1 MLNRNTH
8 IASITENI
16 LADNDYSVSETDA
29 RKLAALPDSETIDLL
44 SGANRIRSRFFG
56 NDIFTCTIVNAKS
69 GRCSEDCAFCAQSG
83 HYRTEANIYPL
94 MTRGELI
101 DRALEMDD
109 AGVTHYSMVT
119 SGFRLTDAEI
129 DTLCEVAAEV
139 RQRTGLTVCCS
150 IGVLNRKQAE
160 KLVQSGVKNYH
171 HNLETAESHFPEI
184 CTTHTYA
191 EDIASIQ
198 TAAEAGL
205 SICSGGIMGL
215 GESWDQRIE
224 LAITLRELD
233 VAKIPLNFINPVS
246 GTKMADRPLLHAMTA
261 LKCIAL
267 FRFIHP
273 KRHITICGGRDVTLK
288 DFQSWIFFAG
298 ATGVM
303 TGNYLTTTGRDIVKD
318 KQMIAAWQTAGQ

>member
-1 MLNRNTH
+1 MNRNKH
-8 IASITENI
+8 IISITEKI
-16 LADNDYSVSETDA
+16 RADNGYSISETDA
-29 RKLAALPDSETIDLL
+29 RELATLPDRETIGLL
-44 SGANRIRSRFFG
+44 TGANRIRSRFFG
-56 NDIFTCTIVNAKS
+56 NDVFTCTIVNAKS

-83 HYRTEANIYPL
+83 HYRTGAEIYPL
-94 MTRGELI
+94 MTRTELI

-129 DTLCEVAAEV
+129 DTICEVTAEI
-139 RQRTGLTVCCS
+139 RQRTGLTVCGS
-150 IGVLNRKQAE
+150 IGVINREQAE

-171 HNLETAESHFPEI
+171 HNLETAESYFPEI

-191 EDIASIQ
+191 EDIASIK

-224 LAITLRELD
+224 LAMTLKALD
-233 VAKIPLNFINPVS
+233 VEKIPLNFINPVD
-246 GTKMADRPLLHAMTA
+246 GTKMAGRPLLPSMTA

-273 KRHITICGGRDVTLK
+273 KRHITICGGRDVTLQ

-303 TGNYLTTTGRDIVKD
+303 TGNYLTTTGRDIAKD